1 MNMRPATDKD
11 PAAKKDMADK
21 NATQRPGIARREL
34 IIAGAGAAAVA
45 AGLGGGAT
53 AVAQTAGTAPA
64 APPSGSPQPG
74 KVAVEK
80 RGAVLLIAL
89 DRPEYQNRIDPP
101 IIIGLGKA
109 FYQLDHDDELRVAV
123 LYGNGRDFCAGG
135 DLQALAAGFRSGTI
149 PPKDPDWVNPFGLQP
164 PYRTKPV
171 VVAVHGQT
179 QFGGHENFL
188 AADIRVAASDTVFS
202 QAEAIRGV
210 LPSAGGAIRFQREAG
225 WGNAM
230 RYLLTGDSWGAE
242 EAHRMGL
249 VQEVTPP
256 GKQLDRALEL
266 ATKVAAAAPLGV
278 RATLASARQAL
289 PQSEATALAALTPEF
304 NRLLQTEDVKEA
316 QLALKEHRQPVFHGR

>member
-1 MNMRPATDKD
+1 MRPATEKD
-11 PAAKKDMADK
+11 FADT
-21 NATQRPGIARREL
+21 NDAPLPGTTRREL

-45 AGLGGGAT
+45 AGLSA
-53 AVAQTAGTAPA
+53 AAAQTAQTAPA
-64 APPSGSPQPG
+64 ARPPAPSPSGSIPPG
-74 KVAVEK
+74 KVSVEK
-80 RGAVLLIAL
+80 RGAVLLIGL
-89 DRPEYQNRIDPP
+89 DRPEFQNRIDPP

-123 LYGNGRDFCAGG
+123 LYGKGRDFCAGG
-135 DLQALAAGFRSGTI
+135 DLPALAAGFRAGLI
-149 PPKDPDWVNPFGLQP
+149 PPKDPDWINPVGLRP

-179 QFGGHENFL
+179 TFGGHENFM

-202 QAEAIRGV
+202 QAEAVRGV

-230 RYLLTGDSWGAE
+230 RYVLTGDNWGAE

-266 ATKVAAAAPLGV
+266 AAKVAAAAPLGV

-289 PQSEATALAALTPEF
+289 PESEATALAALTPEF
-304 NRLLQTEDVKEA
+304 NRLVQTEDVKEA
-316 QLALKEHRQPVFHGR
+316 QLALKEHRPPVFHGR